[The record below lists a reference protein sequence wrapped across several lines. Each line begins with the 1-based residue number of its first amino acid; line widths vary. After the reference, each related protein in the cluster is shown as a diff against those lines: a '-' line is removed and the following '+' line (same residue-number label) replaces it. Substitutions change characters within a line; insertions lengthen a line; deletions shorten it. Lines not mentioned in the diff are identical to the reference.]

1 MSNIS
6 VLRKI
11 QLTELEILN
20 EVVRICDEH
29 SLNYFLVEGT
39 LLGAMR
45 HHGFIPWDDDI
56 DIGMPREDYE
66 EFIKLCEQKLDS
78 RFCLQWQNNEK
89 VYWLPF
95 IKIRMKNTVYDEGSA
110 PKGLVQN
117 GFFIDVFPLDQ
128 SRGLNRLNERIKGL
142 ILLKLAHVSH
152 TLSFSWDSKRK
163 KKIQST
169 CKLFNITQKKCLNLY
184 SKVAHKQKGNFI
196 VNRGSYYGYKK
207 QTVPIDWYFPPRKEY
222 FEGKL
227 YNVPNCAEKV
237 LTQIY
242 GDYMQLPPESER
254 TPRHAAL
261 NIRFA
266 DGSTAKNLQD

>member
-1 MSNIS
+1 MTT
-6 VLRKI
+6 LRRI

-29 SLNYFLVEGT
+29 SLNYFFVEGT

-56 DIGMPREDYE
+56 DIGMPREDYDRFLAICE
-66 EFIKLCEQKLDS
+66 ENLGE
-78 RFCLQWQNNEK
+78 RFVLQWYETDEK
-89 VYWLPF
+89 YWLPF
-95 IKIRMKNTVYDEGSA
+95 AKVRLKNTIYTEHRASENLKEKGFWIDIFPFDHSGDLVKRATRSKGKHLKRLFSLSVFLGRGGTFLQRCFVLPLKILHIKCRDILRRYDKIAKKGAGDYIVNYGSA
-110 PKGLVQN
+110 YE
-117 GFFIDVFPLDQ
+117 F
-128 SRGLNRLNERIKGL
+128 
-142 ILLKLAHVSH
+142 
-152 TLSFSWDSKRK
+152 KR
-163 KKIQST
+163 
-169 CKLFNITQKKCLNLY
+169 
-184 SKVAHKQKGNFI
+184 
-196 VNRGSYYGYKK
+196 
-207 QTVPIDWYFPPRKEY
+207 QTMPRDWYFPPRKEY

-242 GDYMQLPPESER
+242 GNYMQLPPKSER

-266 DGSTAKNLQD
+266 DGSTAKDLQD